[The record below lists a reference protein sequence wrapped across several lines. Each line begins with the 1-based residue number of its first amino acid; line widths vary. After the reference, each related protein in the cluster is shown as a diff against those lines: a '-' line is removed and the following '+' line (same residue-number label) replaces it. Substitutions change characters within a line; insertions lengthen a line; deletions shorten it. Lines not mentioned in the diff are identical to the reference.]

1 MKIISTGFAF
11 QKFKCIHKI
20 KKKIQY
26 LTFESIISDQKKFD
40 LFETW
45 YSQYF
50 KFQFLEGKNQPIN
63 IKLTSISKLLQGDL
77 CV

>member
-26 LTFESIISDQKKFD
+26 LTFESIISDQNKFD

-50 KFQFLEGKNQPIN
+50 KFQFL
-63 IKLTSISKLLQGDL
+63 
-77 CV
+77 